1 MSLKKASTQKG
12 AALIMVLMIVAVMT
26 VAISSIINHNRQLV
40 FEARLLKEYGD
51 AKLAAR
57 TIRTHI
63 VKMFT
68 TTPIWTSWQLSEQL
82 KQYQVVPGFNM
93 FGKPF
98 KFEGATL
105 TIQPNIGKVSLVPL
119 NVDMFDKLLKFADV
133 EAGQRLI
140 ILDSLEDWMD
150 NDNFV
155 RLNGAEK
162 QFYNMPSLPRN
173 APIQSIDE
181 LRMVRG
187 MTDEIWRKISP
198 HLTLFGVE
206 EIDERFVEDGLLKTA
221 LSEFNYE
228 QLMVAREDY
237 LAGNLVTLNKRYD
250 EITRYSGRSLDISVQ
265 VPLGTGEYQESFVLY
280 KPRRGEAP
288 FLVLDVA
295 VGKYDY

>member
-1 MSLKKASTQKG
+1 
-12 AALIMVLMIVAVMT
+12 
-26 VAISSIINHNRQLV
+26 
-40 FEARLLKEYGD
+40 
-51 AKLAAR
+51 
-57 TIRTHI
+57 
-63 VKMFT
+63 
-68 TTPIWTSWQLSEQL
+68 
-82 KQYQVVPGFNM
+82 
-93 FGKPF
+93 
-98 KFEGATL
+98 
-105 TIQPNIGKVSLVPL
+105 
-119 NVDMFDKLLKFADV
+119 MFDKLLKFADV

-162 QFYNMPSLPRN
+162 QFYNTPSLPRN

-228 QLMVAREDY
+228 QLTVAREDY
-237 LAGNLVTLNKRYD
+237 LAGNLATLNARYD

-280 KPRRGEAP
+280 KP
-288 FLVLDVA
+288 
-295 VGKYDY
+295 